1 MVCRPFKI
9 MEIQYYKSNDLI
21 MAEYNP
27 RQLTKD
33 QYSQLKDSITRF
45 GLVDPLIVNKNKER
59 KNILVGGHQRFKIAK
74 EMGIDEIPCVEV
86 DLTLDAEKELNIRLN
101 KNVGEWDYDALANY
115 FDVGELTDWGFS
127 NDELQFYEDEPVQ
140 GLIDDDEIPEV
151 EEAIT
156 KEGDL
161 WILGEHR
168 VLCGDATKKEDV
180 DLLMD
185 GQKVELIHSDPPYG
199 MGKEKDGVLNDNI
212 YDEKLDEFQMKWIT
226 AFRSYVEDNG
236 SLYIWGNA
244 PDLWRLWY
252 KGGLKDSEHLE
263 LRNEIVWDKKS
274 IPGMKSDLMHQ
285 YPEASERCLYIQ
297 IGKQFIGN
305 INAEDFPEEW
315 EGIRSYL
322 ESQSTKAG
330 IKPKDIKR
338 VTNTQMYSHWFTKS
352 QFSLIPQKHYRA
364 LREEYPN
371 CFQKPYKEL
380 SDEWKQF
387 RSIASDKKREKHSM
401 IRSYFNNAHDSMR
414 DVWEFG
420 RVHGDE
426 RHGHATPK
434 PVEMMERIIIS
445 SSEKSLIEP
454 FLGSGSTLIAAEKTN
469 RKCYGLELDPHYCDV
484 IVKRWEDFTGKK
496 AERIERVEG

>member
-1 MVCRPFKI
+1 MVCRPFKT

-168 VLCGDATKKEDV
+168 VLCGDATEKIDV
-180 DLLMD
+180 DLLMK
-185 GQKVELIHSDPPYG
+185 GQKADMVFTDPPYG
-199 MGKEKDGVLNDNI
+199 IDFKSEKGHKIKNDDVSNNELI
-212 YDEKLDEFQMKWIT
+212 NFNKQWQERAFEVVNDDCFLMAWQSPRKFILMDFKGSWTFFRLVTMYKSNRISFPHGAWINKT
-226 AFRSYVEDNG
+226 E
-236 SLYIWGNA
+236 
-244 PDLWRLWY
+244 P
-252 KGGLKDSEHLE
+252 
-263 LRNEIVWDKKS
+263 
-274 IPGMKSDLMHQ
+274 
-285 YPEASERCLYIQ
+285 CLI
-297 IGKQFIGN
+297 
-305 INAEDFPEEW
+305 
-315 EGIRSYL
+315 
-322 ESQSTKAG
+322 
-330 IKPKDIKR
+330 
-338 VTNTQMYSHWFTKS
+338 
-352 QFSLIPQKHYRA
+352 
-364 LREEYPN
+364 
-371 CFQKPYKEL
+371 FQKGKPQPTTENYLDDCYIYKH
-380 SDEWKQF
+380 
-387 RSIASDKKREKHSM
+387 DKESHE
-401 IRSYFNNAHDSMR
+401 DSN
-414 DVWEFG
+414 V
-420 RVHGDE
+420 
-426 RHGHATPK
+426 GHPTPK
-434 PVEMMERIIIS
+434 PVKMV
-445 SSEKSLIEP
+445 IEHITACAKKGQKILDL

-469 RKCYGLELDPHYCDV
+469 RKCYGMELDPHYCDV

>member
-1 MVCRPFKI
+1 
-9 MEIQYYKSNDLI
+9 

-33 QYSQLKDSITRF
+33 QYSQLKDSIKRF

-127 NDELQFYEDEPVQ
+127 NDELQFYEEEPVQ

-168 VLCGDATKKEDV
+168 VLCGDATEKIDV
-180 DLLMD
+180 DLLMK
-185 GQKVELIHSDPPYG
+185 GQKADMVFTDPPYG
-199 MGKEKDGVLNDNI
+199 VDYDG
-212 YDEKLDEFQMKWIT
+212 
-226 AFRSYVEDNG
+226 G
-236 SLYIWGNA
+236 S
-244 PDLWRLWY
+244 
-252 KGGLKDSEHLE
+252 
-263 LRNEIVWDKKS
+263 
-274 IPGMKSDLMHQ
+274 
-285 YPEASERCLYIQ
+285 
-297 IGKQFIGN
+297 
-305 INAEDFPEEW
+305 
-315 EGIRSYL
+315 
-322 ESQSTKAG
+322 
-330 IKPKDIKR
+330 
-338 VTNTQMYSHWFTKS
+338 
-352 QFSLIPQKHYRA
+352 
-364 LREEYPN
+364 
-371 CFQKPYKEL
+371 
-380 SDEWKQF
+380 
-387 RSIASDKKREKHSM
+387 KKREKLKDDHIGTNIYSKVIPIISEYCLGACYTWFAGTNPFDLYNSVNEYGDIHSL
-401 IRSYFNNAHDSMR
+401 IIWVKNNSTFNMSIHYKQKHEPCLYWKPKNKTLKWSGNNDQ
-414 DVWEFG
+414 DTVWNFNRESKNKL
-420 RVHGDE
+420 HP
-426 RHGHATPK
+426 TQK
-434 PVEMMERIIIS
+434 PVELALKAIS
-445 SSEKSLIEP
+445 NHDADIVMDL

-469 RKCYGLELDPHYCDV
+469 RKCYGMELDPNYCDV